1 MKPGKS
7 LSTFTTISPILLIT
21 VRQQATLEEQKLKTL
36 QAPLLLVFLL
46 CCVFGC
52 HDQRHEPAEDE
63 AAIRALA
70 QQGVQAEN
78 DEDLETWLSMVA
90 DDAVILT
97 AEGPVEGK
105 DAIREFMTASF
116 GGFDWEGGWTLE
128 AVEVS
133 GDLAVMWG
141 PLDIV
146 TTSRES
152 GHRSRQVGYHL
163 DVARRQ
169 PDGSWKFMWW
179 TTVTK
184 PATDSSVE

>member
-1 MKPGKS
+1 MKRMLVILPLIG
-7 LSTFTTISPILLIT
+7 LLIC
-21 VRQQATLEEQKLKTL
+21 LS
-36 QAPLLLVFLL
+36 
-46 CCVFGC
+46 GC
-52 HDQRHEPAEDE
+52 EDQHHDPVEDE

-70 QQGVQAEN
+70 QQAVQAEN
-78 DEDLETWLSMVA
+78 NEDLEVWLSTVA

-105 DAIREFMTASF
+105 DALRESMAASF

-128 AVEVS
+128 AVEIS

-141 PLDIV
+141 PLDVV

-152 GHRSRQVGYHL
+152 GHRYREVGYHL

-169 PDGSWKFMWW
+169 HDGSWKFTWW
-179 TTVTK
+179 TTATK
-184 PATDSSVE
+184 PATDSYVE

>member
-1 MKPGKS
+1 MK
-7 LSTFTTISPILLIT
+7 
-21 VRQQATLEEQKLKTL
+21 RW
-36 QAPLLLVFLL
+36 LVFLPL
-46 CCVFGC
+46 VILMAFSLGC
-52 HDQRHEPAEDE
+52 QVQQHDPVEDE

-70 QQGVQAEN
+70 QQALQAEN
-78 DEDLETWLSMVA
+78 NEDRDAWLDTLA
-90 DDAVILT
+90 DDAVMLT

-105 DAIREFMTASF
+105 DAIREVMTASF

-128 AVEVS
+128 AVEIS

-146 TTSRES
+146 KTSRES

-169 PDGSWKFMWW
+169 PDGSWKFTWW

>member
-1 MKPGKS
+1 MRKLRASIP
-7 LSTFTTISPILLIT
+7 LI
-21 VRQQATLEEQKLKTL
+21 V
-36 QAPLLLVFLL
+36 LL
-46 CCVFGC
+46 CLVSGC
-52 HDQRHEPAEDE
+52 QNQIYDPVEDE

-70 QQGVQAEN
+70 QQAVQAEN
-78 DEDLETWLSMVA
+78 DEDLEAWLSTVA

-97 AEGPVEGK
+97 ANGPVAGK
-105 DAIREFMTASF
+105 DAIRESMATSF
-116 GGFDWEGGWTLE
+116 ADLDWEGGWTLE
-128 AVEVS
+128 AIEIS

-169 PDGSWKFMWW
+169 PDGSWKFTWW
-179 TTVTK
+179 TTATSL
-184 PATDSSVE
+184 ATDSSVK

>member
-1 MKPGKS
+1 MKKLQVSVP
-7 LSTFTTISPILLIT
+7 LI
-21 VRQQATLEEQKLKTL
+21 V
-36 QAPLLLVFLL
+36 LL
-46 CCVFGC
+46 CCVSGC
-52 HDQRHEPAEDE
+52 QDQHHDPVEDE

-70 QQGVQAEN
+70 QQAVQAEN
-78 DEDLETWLSMVA
+78 NEDLEAWLSTVA

-105 DAIREFMTASF
+105 DAIRESMAASF
-116 GGFDWEGGWTLE
+116 ADLDWEGGWTLE
-128 AVEVS
+128 AIEIS

-146 TTSRES
+146 TTSRDG
-152 GHRSRQVGYHL
+152 GHRSREVGYHL

-169 PDGSWKFMWW
+169 PDRSWKFTWW

-184 PATDSSVE
+184 PAMDSSVE

>member
-1 MKPGKS
+1 MRRKLVILPLFV
-7 LSTFTTISPILLIT
+7 LSFWL
-21 VRQQATLEEQKLKTL
+21 
-36 QAPLLLVFLL
+36 
-46 CCVFGC
+46 FGC
-52 HDQRHEPAEDE
+52 GDQHHDPVEDE

-78 DEDLETWLSMVA
+78 DEDLEAWLSMVA

-116 GGFDWEGGWTLE
+116 ADLDWEGGWTLE
-128 AVEVS
+128 AVEIS

-152 GHRSRQVGYHL
+152 GHRSREVGYHL

-169 PDGSWKFMWW
+169 PAGSWKFTWW
-179 TTVTK
+179 TTVTE
-184 PATDSSVE
+184 PATNSFVE

>member
-1 MKPGKS
+1 MKKLHAS
-7 LSTFTTISPILLIT
+7 LPLI
-21 VRQQATLEEQKLKTL
+21 
-36 QAPLLLVFLL
+36 FLL
-46 CCVFGC
+46 CCVSGC
-52 HDQRHEPAEDE
+52 QDQDHDPVEDE

-78 DEDLETWLSMVA
+78 DEDLEALLSMVA

-105 DAIREFMTASF
+105 DAIRESFAASF
-116 GGFDWEGGWTLE
+116 ADLDWEGGWTLE
-128 AVEVS
+128 AVEIS

-141 PLDIV
+141 PLDVV

-152 GHRSRQVGYHL
+152 GHRSREVGYHL

-169 PDGSWKFMWW
+169 PDGSWKFTWW